1 MRLMDALL
9 RRIVKS
15 GELTVVYPDGE
26 QRMFGQAEPGRS
38 PVTIRF
44 RDNKTIRGILRNP
57 RLGIGEAYMD
67 GGLTVDGDLHG
78 LLDLVTQNAR
88 WEKGGSARK
97 AIRRPFKLF
106 GRLNQ
111 ANWRARSRQNVAHHY
126 DLGNR
131 LYELFL
137 DRDLFYTCG
146 FFTDPSDSIEDAQ
159 DNKKARMV
167 AKLRLQPGQ
176 RILELG
182 CGWGGLATY
191 MAKVADV
198 TVLGIT
204 LSEEQLAYARAKAE
218 REGVADR
225 VEFRLIDYRDL
236 PEDGSFDRI
245 TCSGMLEHIGPPD
258 YATFFSKCRGL
269 LNDRGILLLDFIGRM
284 GKRGTTDPWTAKYI
298 FPGGYNP
305 ALSEVTL
312 ASEGV
317 KLICNDIEQWPLHYA
332 YTCRRW
338 LERSYEHRDEI
349 VALYDE
355 RFFRMWEFYL
365 AGSITAFENGGSTNY
380 QLQYVKERT
389 AVPWNRDYMLEDY
402 VALRAQL
409 SERSVPVAALL

>member
-15 GELTVVYPDGE
+15 GELTVVYPGGE
-26 QRMFGQAEPGRS
+26 QRAYGQVELGRS
-38 PVTIRF
+38 PVTMRF
-44 RDNKTIRGILRNP
+44 RDGRAIRRILRNP

-67 GGLTVDGDLHG
+67 GGLTVDGDLHD
-78 LLDLVTQNAR
+78 LLDLITHNAR
-88 WEKGGSARK
+88 WEKGGSARN
-97 AIRRPFKLF
+97 AIRRRRKLF

-111 ANWRARSRQNVAHHY
+111 VNWRARSKRNVAHHY

-131 LYELFL
+131 LYELTL

-146 FFTDPSDSIEDAQ
+146 FFADPSDSIEDAQ

-167 AKLRLQPGQ
+167 AKLRLQPGH
-176 RILELG
+176 RVLELG
-182 CGWGGLATY
+182 CGWGGLAIY
-191 MAKVADV
+191 MAKTADV

-225 VEFRLIDYRDL
+225 VEFQLIDYRDL
-236 PEDGSFDRI
+236 TEDGRFDRI
-245 TCSGMLEHIGPPD
+245 TCSGMMEHIGPPN
-258 YATFFSKCRGL
+258 YGTFFSKCRGL
-269 LNDRGILLLDFIGRM
+269 LSDRGVLLLDFIGRL
-284 GKRGTTDPWTAKYI
+284 GKRGTTDPWTTKYI

-305 ALSEVTL
+305 ALSEVTA
-312 ASEGV
+312 ASEQM

-338 LERSYEHRDEI
+338 LERAREHRDEI
-349 VALYDE
+349 VGLYDE

-380 QLQYVKERT
+380 QLQYVRERT
-389 AVPWNRDYMLEDY
+389 AVPWNRDYMLEDHHSLRSQLPERSPEM
-402 VALRAQL
+402 VALA
-409 SERSVPVAALL
+409 